1 MLKHMQRSTTKQSV
15 YSYYGGSLQT
25 FVAFCCCECCFVLA
39 SCLGYEKENVR
50 PNWWKSAVETINDS
64 WKCTSTKT
72 LDKNK
77 KTLIL
82 VFICRH
88 YKTSLRKSF
97 EVMNEMFTFNR
108 FRVYISICIVALSSN
123 RVLLVLILFFFL
135 CFMQV
140 AQISFY
146 KLHCETFRGLLNVL
160 VIVFIPNQ

>member
-1 MLKHMQRSTTKQSV
+1 MTTSKKSFV
-15 YSYYGGSLQT
+15 GWRW
-25 FVAFCCCECCFVLA
+25 FVANTRGFLLLWMLFCFGFL
-39 SCLGYEKENVR
+39 SGLLKENVR
-50 PNWWKSAVETINDS
+50 PNWWKCAVETINDS

-82 VFICRH
+82 VFRCRH

-97 EVMNEMFTFNR
+97 EVMNEIFTFNR

-123 RVLLVLILFFFL
+123 CVLLVLILFFFL
-135 CFMQV
+135 CFIQVLV

-146 KLHCETFRGLLNVL
+146 KLHCEAFRGLLNVL
-160 VIVFIPNQ
+160 VIVCIPNQ